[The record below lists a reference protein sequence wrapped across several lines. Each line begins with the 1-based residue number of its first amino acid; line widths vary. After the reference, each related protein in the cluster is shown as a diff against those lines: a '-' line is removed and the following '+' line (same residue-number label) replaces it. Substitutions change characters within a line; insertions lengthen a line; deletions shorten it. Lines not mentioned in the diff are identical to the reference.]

1 MSEFSQKA
9 RTWESNPIHAQRS
22 EAIAKNLVDRVSIN
36 TNMNGMEFG
45 AGTGLLSFILA
56 NRFNSIT
63 MIDSAEGMVEVMQE
77 KVEES
82 QHNNLKPLLFDLT
95 EVAYEKG
102 SFDAIFSQMA
112 LHHVSDVDAIF
123 ERFHSMLNSGGFLAI
138 ADLYTEDGS
147 FHGEG
152 FDGHNGFDAL
162 ELEAKMKKAGFT
174 NVQTET
180 CFTMPKG
187 TENYPLFLMI
197 AIK

>member
-56 NRFNSIT
+56 NRFNTIT

-95 EVAYEKG
+95 EKAYET
-102 SFDAIFSQMA
+102 SAFDGIFSQMA

-123 ERFHSMLNSGGFLAI
+123 ERFHSMLNPGGFLAI

-162 ELEAKMKKAGFT
+162 ELEEKMRKAGFT

>member
-56 NRFNSIT
+56 NRFKTIT

-95 EVAYEKG
+95 EEAYEKS

-112 LHHVSDVDAIF
+112 LHHVADVDAIF
-123 ERFHSMLNSGGFLAI
+123 ERFYDMLNAGGFLAI
-138 ADLYTEDGS
+138 ADLYSEDGS

-152 FDGHNGFDAL
+152 FDGHNGFDTV
-162 ELEAKMKKAGFT
+162 ELEAKMKQAGFT

>member
-1 MSEFSQKA
+1 MSDFSQKA
-9 RTWESNPIHAQRS
+9 RTWESNPIHALRS
-22 EAIAKNLVDRVSIN
+22 EAIAKNLIDRVSIN
-36 TNMNGMEFG
+36 SSMNGVEFG

-63 MIDSAEGMVEVMQE
+63 MIDSAEGMVEVMVE

-82 QHNNLKPLLFDLT
+82 QHKNLKPLLFDLT
-95 EVAYEKG
+95 KEAYEKS
-102 SFDAIFSQMA
+102 SFDGIFSQMA

-123 ERFHSMLNSGGFLAI
+123 KRFHSMLNSGGFLAI

-152 FDGHNGFDAL
+152 FDGHNGFDVL
-162 ELEAKMKKAGFT
+162 ELEAKMKQAGFT

-187 TENYPLFLMI
+187 TKNYPLFLMI